1 MKLQLPGEA
10 LLETGRW
17 LIDRIFP
24 DKLAQE
30 KERLAMEAELRR
42 FVDENERKW
51 FELAQQSDKYQTD
64 TNTIEAASS
73 DPFVSRWRPFIGWVC
88 GVAFAFKYVLA
99 PVLSSALP
107 AAGIAFV
114 PPVVDM
120 AEMLPVLLGMLGLG
134 AFRTYEKVKQV
145 TR

>member
-1 MKLQLPGEA
+1 MNLQLPGEA

-17 LIDRIFP
+17 LIDRVFP
-24 DKLAQE
+24 DKQAQE

-64 TNTIEAASS
+64 TNIVEARSS

-88 GVAFAFKYVLA
+88 GTAFALKYVLV
-99 PVLSSALP
+99 PVLASTLP
-107 AAGIAFV
+107 AAGITFV

-120 AEMLPVLLGMLGLG
+120 SEMLPVLLGMLGLG

>member
-17 LIDRIFP
+17 LIDRMFP
-24 DKLAQE
+24 DKQAQE
-30 KERLAMEAELRR
+30 KERLSMEAELRR

-64 TNTIEAASS
+64 TNTVEAGSS

-88 GVAFAFKYVLA
+88 GAAFAYHFILQPLLA
-99 PVLSSALP
+99 FSITNLGHTVVLP
-107 AAGIAFV
+107 AFDIDALFT
-114 PPVVDM
+114 
-120 AEMLPVLLGMLGLG
+120 VLMGMLGLG
-134 AFRTYEKVKQV
+134 GLRTFERIKGKA
-145 TR
+145 